1 MPRFLFLPIY
11 SFTLWDAKHAPQGD
25 ETIQLSLANSEYIL
39 RILISYK
46 EIENLDAILFCR
58 AIFRPIIFHS
68 L

>member
-25 ETIQLSLANSEYIL
+25 MAIHITLTFA
-39 RILISYK
+39 YK
-46 EIENLDAILFCR
+46 EREDLEVILFCR
-58 AIFRPIIFHS
+58 AIFRPIIFHP